1 MNRITSR
8 IKRYTRRKRGVRKNV
23 FGAPSKPRLT
33 VTRTGKNMY
42 AQLIDDTSGRTLCS
56 ASTIEKDGKVESGS
70 NCTAAK
76 AIGNRIAE
84 KAKGAGIEKV
94 VFDRNGYQY
103 HGRIKALA
111 EGAREGGL
119 KF

>member
-1 MNRITSR
+1 
-8 IKRYTRRKRGVRKNV
+8 
-23 FGAPSKPRLT
+23 
-33 VTRTGKNMY
+33 MY

-56 ASTIEKDGKVESGS
+56 ASTIEKDAKVEAGS

-76 AIGNRIAE
+76 TIGTRIAE
-84 KAKGAGIEKV
+84 KAKGVGIKVV
-94 VFDRNGYQY
+94 VFDRNGYRY

>member
-1 MNRITSR
+1 MKRISER
-8 IKRYTRRKRGVRKNV
+8 IKRYTRRKRSVRKNV

-56 ASTIEKDGKVESGS
+56 ASTIEKDAKVEAGC

-76 AIGNRIAE
+76 TIGTRIAE
-84 KAKGAGIEKV
+84 KAKGAGIESV
-94 VFDRNGYQY
+94 VFDRNGYRY